1 MVRFILRRLVS
12 MVPLMILISMVSFAI
27 IQLPPGDWVTN
38 YATQL
43 QQIGTETANEV
54 LEALRTQY
62 GLGQPIYV
70 QYLKWVAGFP
80 RGDFGISMAY
90 GNHPV
95 SSLIGERFLLTI
107 SISLATLVISWGL
120 AIPIGVYSATH
131 KYGVTDYALTFIA
144 LVGVAVPSFLLAL
157 ALMFVSVFFL
167 NSPTVGGLF
176 SPQYAE
182 APWTWAKFVDL
193 LNHLPIPLLVIGL
206 GGTAGTMRVMR
217 GNLLDI
223 LDMQFIQTARAKGL
237 KERVV
242 IWKHAVRIAINP
254 LVSRL
259 GLYFPE
265 LFAGTVIVSIVLDLP
280 TIGPMFLRS
289 LISQDMYLAGTILFL
304 SSVLLIVGNLVAD
317 ITMALIDPR
326 IRYD

>member
-1 MVRFILRRLVS
+1 MVRFILHRLAT
-12 MVPLMILISMVSFAI
+12 MIPLLILISIVSFAI

-43 QQIGTETANEV
+43 EQIGSQTANEV

-62 GLGQPIYV
+62 GLGQPVYV
-70 QYLKWVAGFP
+70 QYLKWVSGFP

-95 SSLIGERFLLTI
+95 SSLIGERFLLTVA
-107 SISLATLVISWGL
+107 ISLATLIISWGL

-131 KYGVTDYALTFIA
+131 KYRATDYALTFIA
-144 LVGVAVPSFLLAL
+144 LIGVAVPSFLLAL
-157 ALMFVSVFFL
+157 ALMFISVFFF
-167 NSPTVGGLF
+167 NSTTVGGLF
-176 SPQYAE
+176 SPQYAD
-182 APWTWAKFVDL
+182 APWSFAKFVDFL
-193 LNHLPIPLLVIGL
+193 KHLPIPLLVIGL

-259 GLYFPE
+259 GMYFPE
-265 LFAGTVIVSIVLDLP
+265 LFTGTVIVSIVLDLP

-289 LISQDMYLAGTILFL
+289 LISQDMYLAGTILFF
-304 SSVLLIVGNLVAD
+304 SSALLIVGNLVAD
-317 ITMALIDPR
+317 IALALIDPR

>member
-1 MVRFILRRLVS
+1 MLRFTLRRLLN
-12 MVPLMILISMVSFAI
+12 MIPLVILISIASFFV
-27 IQLPPGDWVTN
+27 IQLPPGDFVTN

-43 QQIGTETANEV
+43 QQMGSTTSDEM

-62 GLGQPIYV
+62 GLGEPVYV
-70 QYLKWVAGFP
+70 QYVKWVSGFP
-80 RGDFGISMAY
+80 RGDFGISMAC
-90 GNHPV
+90 GNKPV
-95 SSLIGERFLLTI
+95 SELIGERFLLTI
-107 SISLATLVISWGL
+107 AISLATLFISWGV

-131 KYGVTDYALTFIA
+131 KYQMTDYALTFIA
-144 LVGVAVPSFLLAL
+144 LVGIAIPNFLLAL
-157 ALMFVSVFFL
+157 ALMFVSVFYL
-167 NSPTVGGLF
+167 DATSVGGLF
-176 SPQYAE
+176 SPAYAD
-182 APWTWAKFVDL
+182 APWSFAKFVDF

-206 GGTAGTMRVMR
+206 GGMAGTMRVMR

-254 LVSRL
+254 LISRL
-259 GLYFPE
+259 GMYFPE

-280 TIGPMFLRS
+280 TIGPMFLRA
-289 LISQDMYLAGTILFL
+289 LLGQDMYLAGTILFF
-304 SSVLLIVGNLVAD
+304 SAVILIIGNLAAD
-317 ITMALIDPR
+317 IALGLADPR